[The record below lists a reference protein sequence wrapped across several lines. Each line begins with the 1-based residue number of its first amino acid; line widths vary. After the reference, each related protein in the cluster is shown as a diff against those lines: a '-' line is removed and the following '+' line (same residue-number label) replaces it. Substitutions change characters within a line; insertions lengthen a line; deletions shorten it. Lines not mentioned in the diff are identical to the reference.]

1 MPLFYVF
8 NRYKLS
14 NKTPATT
21 VARFFS
27 HSGMSRDAFQR
38 SHYSIKGLTA
48 KTDSIKIGGQ
58 IEAMVGIISRINL
71 IKRRVAGVLY

>member
-1 MPLFYVF
+1 MFLIGINYQTKHQQRRPH
-8 NRYKLS
+8 
-14 NKTPATT
+14 A
-21 VARFFS
+21 FFS